1 MFAAEKEQTN
11 YFEKDLL
18 HGRYLE
24 LSIHDPIIGSSLS
37 QYAKC
42 LCSGRGAN
50 IHESN
55 EHEKS
60 IKAKSLS

>member
-50 IHESN
+50 IRES
-55 EHEKS
+55 K
-60 IKAKSLS
+60 